1 MVEQSKL
8 TIETATLNERLNDC
22 NKKLLRLKRRRLQY
36 LTGTLPL
43 FDWTDEPHPDKQL
56 ISRDEY
62 NVPIIHFHAG
72 QVPVWKSSAR
82 FVAAI
87 AGSQSGKT
95 TLGPWWLLQRMI
107 DYGPGNYM
115 LVAGTFTLLGMQA
128 VPTLKHALETILGLG
143 TVIGGSH
150 GEFRVSEEGHKK
162 IWPDG
167 RPYEPTRIV
176 FGYAANPN
184 SLESIT
190 AKAAWLD
197 ECGAQEFKQESYEAI
212 QARLSINRGRILFTS
227 TPYVWNWFKYDV
239 YDRAERNRNAAR
251 DAIKAKEE
259 NREPLPPNPA
269 DDGYESFNYESRA
282 NPVFPMEEWERQK
295 LVLPGW
301 KFDSRYCGLF
311 TRPAGAIYDC
321 FDELI
326 HKLPGKDFALPEGW
340 PIYCGIDFG
349 APHFR
354 ATFLYQNMQTLPDGK
369 LTGTNQYVAFA
380 EYAPEE
386 SKKLADHVA
395 SMRKLIGKNPDYCV
409 GGAKSEGQWRA
420 ELQTAGWPTSP
431 PDQPDVEVGIGR
443 VYAMFAN
450 EPPQLYIM
458 DTCPKLLE
466 EVERY
471 SRPVDED
478 GNPMEGIEDK
488 DMFHSCFI
496 AGTMVTTDCGL
507 KPVEQV
513 RIGDRVLTRQGYF
526 PVAVSGLP
534 TERELIQVDYE
545 GGSLTGSPDH
555 PVFVEGKGFVRL
567 DTLRYVDR
575 LVSCENNMPKF
586 VTRSS

>member
-1 MVEQSKL
+1 VGQFQLK
-8 TIETATLNERLNDC
+8 TETAPRNERLNDSK
-22 NKKLLRLKRRRLQY
+22 KKLLRLNRRRLQY

-43 FDWTDEPHPDKQL
+43 FEFTKEPHPENKL
-56 ISRDEY
+56 ISQDEY
-62 NVPIIHFHAG
+62 GVHFVHLHAG
-72 QVPVWKSSAR
+72 QWPVAQSKAR

-95 TLGPWWLLQRMI
+95 TLGPWWLLREMQDR
-107 DYGPGNYM
+107 GPGNYM

-128 VPTLKHALETILGLG
+128 VPTLKHALETVLGLG

-150 GEFRVSEEGHKK
+150 GEFRVSEEGHRK

-251 DAIKAKEE
+251 NE
-259 NREPLPPNPA
+259 LPPNPA
-269 DDGYESFNYESRA
+269 DEGYESFNYESRQ

-301 KFDSRYCGLF
+301 KFDSRYRGVF

-340 PIYCGIDFG
+340 PIYCGLDFG

-354 ATFLYQNMQTLPDGK
+354 ATFLYQNMSEVPGVYKPGEKPK

-395 SMRKLIGKNPDYCV
+395 AMRKIIGKNPDYCV
-409 GGAKSEGQWRA
+409 GGSKSEGQWRS
-420 ELQTAGWPTSP
+420 ELAAAGWPTSP
-431 PDQPDVEVGIGR
+431 PDQSDVEIGIGR
-443 VYAMFAN
+443 VYALLAN

-466 EVERY
+466 EIERY

-478 GNPMEGIEDK
+478 GNALEGIVDK
-488 DMFHSCFI
+488 DMFHSC
-496 AGTMVTTDCGL
+496 D
-507 KPVEQV
+507 
-513 RIGDRVLTRQGYF
+513 
-526 PVAVSGLP
+526 S
-534 TERELIQVDYE
+534 
-545 GGSLTGSPDH
+545 
-555 PVFVEGKGFVRL
+555 
-567 DTLRYVDR
+567 LRYICQYIAR
-575 LVSCENNMPKF
+575 LGDGANIF
-586 VTRSS
+586 ILDY